1 MRVLI
6 FILAMASLLIL
17 PSLTEA
23 QKYNKDERL
32 ILYFPFD
39 EGEGDTAFDLSMYE
53 NHGELDFPEWVDGK
67 HGGALEFNGQ
77 SDVVIVPTK
86 DSDELNFIAPFDNSG
101 TVEAWFLVKGAGNS
115 IFPRVL
121 SKESTTGHV
130 GGVTLRLRQ
139 FDKLEFELAAEAQ
152 QVTGGPGPGGG
163 NPKAELDF
171 NIWYHGAG
179 TWEPGAHIVYIN
191 GEEVARGAHTNPI
204 MEDRTNDLRI
214 GGSFAGPRNFE
225 GIIDEVRIWNR
236 VLPQAEIQENMSLG
250 RRELMSVSPAD
261 RLTTTWGRIKSRL
274 K

>member
-1 MRVLI
+1 MRV
-6 FILAMASLLIL
+6 FILALAIVSFLIL

-23 QKYNKDERL
+23 QKYVKDERL
-32 ILYFPFD
+32 ILYLPFD
-39 EGEGDTAFDLSMYE
+39 EGEGDTAHDLSMYE

-86 DSDELNFIAPFDNSG
+86 GSDELNFVAPFDNSG

-139 FDKLEFELAAEAQ
+139 FDKLEFELCAEAQ
-152 QVTGGPGPGGG
+152 QVTGP
-163 NPKAELDF
+163 NPKAELAF
-171 NIWYHGAG
+171 NEWYHGAG
-179 TWEPGAHIVYIN
+179 TWEAGAHIVYIN
-191 GEEVARGAHTNPI
+191 GEEIARRDFANPI
-204 MEDRTNDLRI
+204 LEDRTNDLRI

-261 RLTTTWGRIKSRL
+261 RLTTTWGRIKARL
-274 K
+274 Q

>member
-1 MRVLI
+1 MRVFI
-6 FILAMASLLIL
+6 FALTIVSFLIL

-32 ILYFPFD
+32 ILYLPFD
-39 EGEGDTAFDLSMYE
+39 EGEGDTAFDQSMYG
-53 NHGELDFPEWVDGK
+53 NDGELDFPEWVDGK

-77 SDVVIVPTK
+77 SDVVIIPTK
-86 DSDELNFIAPFDNSG
+86 NSDELNFIAPFDNSG

-121 SKESTTGHV
+121 SKEANTGHIH
-130 GGVTLRLRQ
+130 GVTLRLRQ
-139 FDKLEFELAAEAQ
+139 FDKLEFELCAEAQ
-152 QVTGGPGPGGG
+152 QVTGGAGPGGG

-179 TWEPGAHIVYIN
+179 TWEAGEHIVYIN
-191 GEEVARGAHTNPI
+191 GEEVARRDFANPI
-204 MEDRTNDLRI
+204 IEDRDIDLRI

-250 RRELMSVSPAD
+250 RRELMSVSPND
-261 RLTTTWGRIKSRL
+261 RLTTTWGRIKARL

>member
-1 MRVLI
+1 MRM
-6 FILAMASLLIL
+6 FILALAIASLLIL

-23 QKYNKDERL
+23 QKYTKDERL

-67 HGGALEFNGQ
+67 HGGGLEFNGQ

-121 SKESTTGHV
+121 SKEANTGHIH
-130 GGVTLRLRQ
+130 GVTLRLRQ

-152 QVTGGPGPGGG
+152 QVTGGAGPGGG

-179 TWEPGAHIVYIN
+179 TWEAGAHIVYIN
-191 GEEVARGAHTNPI
+191 GEEVARRDFANPI
-204 MEDRTNDLRI
+204 IEDRDIDLRI

-250 RRELMSVSPAD
+250 RRELMSVSPND
-261 RLTTTWGRIKSRL
+261 RLTTTWGRIKARL

>member
-1 MRVLI
+1 MRL
-6 FILAMASLLIL
+6 FILALAIVNFLVL

-23 QKYNKDERL
+23 QKYTKDERL
-32 ILYFPFD
+32 ILYLPFD

-86 DSDELNFIAPFDNSG
+86 NSDELNFIAPFDNSG
-101 TVEAWFLVKGAGNS
+101 TVEAWFFVKGAGNS

-121 SKESTTGHV
+121 SKEANTGHKH
-130 GGVTLRLRQ
+130 GVTLRLRQ

-152 QVTGGPGPGGG
+152 QVTGP

-179 TWEPGAHIVYIN
+179 TWEAGAHIVYLN
-191 GEEVARGAHTNPI
+191 GEEIARRDFANPI
-204 MEDRTNDLRI
+204 IEDRTIDLRI

-250 RRELMSVSPAD
+250 RRELMSVSPND
-261 RLTTTWGRIKSRL
+261 RLTTTWGRIKARVQ
-274 K
+274 